1 MIVFLLLAGYIEQV
15 VWSQDKRII
24 GMMFQS
30 KSAVLT
36 NHLKIT
42 DKIVME
48 GKGNITVID
57 ANNDSIVL
65 PFKESTIIKF

>member
-1 MIVFLLLAGYIEQV
+1 
-15 VWSQDKRII
+15 
-24 GMMFQS
+24 MMFQS